1 MSKSSLDLGIYLQ
14 HKKIEYE
21 RNCICLLFFFFF
33 FFTKINNLRNK
44 STFIFLTVQT
54 TKQYDI
60 GHFSTYFIAF
70 TESKFSRHTM
80 PVKRILYRIK
90 ASIHLTLLR
99 SFTSFT
105 LRISKQCLRKPR
117 I

>member
-1 MSKSSLDLGIYLQ
+1 MPKFSLEEGIYLQ
-14 HKKIEYE
+14 RKKSSMKEIILIFY
-21 RNCICLLFFFFF
+21 F

-44 STFIFLTVQT
+44 STFFFLTVQT

-60 GHFSTYFIAF
+60 GHFNIYFIAF

-80 PVKRILYRIK
+80 PVKCILYRIK
-90 ASIHLTLLR
+90 ASIHLQLLR
-99 SFTSFT
+99 SFSSST